1 MEIVKVDKSNLENH
15 PGVICFINKK
25 NPAHPIKKEW
35 LQKRFSEGFQIKLI
49 YSSDPKELVGFIE
62 YVPGEFAWRA
72 VSAKEYMFIH
82 CIWIYPNKNKNRGFG
97 SHLIE
102 ECINEAKKNN
112 FNGVATVTGKNAFM
126 AGSSLF
132 LKNGFKKIS
141 DDGKGNDLLA
151 LNFKNSNP
159 PVINDWKSKLQ
170 TFNGL
175 QIVYS
180 KQCPWVARM
189 VEEIQNTPELE
200 KTGLQISELKTPEEA
215 QNAPSM
221 YATFNLIYNG
231 KLLADRYISM
241 TRFKNIL
248 KKEKLI

>member
-1 MEIVKVDKSNLENH
+1 MEIVTVDKSNLENH

-35 LQKRFSEGFQIKLI
+35 LKKRFSDGYQIKLL
-49 YSSDPKELVGFIE
+49 YSSDPKKLVGFIE

-72 VSAKEYMFIH
+72 VSAKEYMFIQ
-82 CIWIYPNKNKNRGFG
+82 CIWIYPNKNKNQGFG
-97 SHLIE
+97 SRLIE
-102 ECINEAKKNN
+102 ECINEAKNN
-112 FNGVATVTGKNAFM
+112 HFKGVAAVTSKNAFM
-126 AGSSLF
+126 ANSSLF
-132 LKNGFKKIS
+132 LKNSFRKIS

-151 LNFKNSNP
+151 LNFKNAKP
-159 PVINDWKSKLQ
+159 PTIKDWKSKLQ
-170 TFNGL
+170 AFNGL
-175 QIVYS
+175 HIVYT

-189 VEEIQNTPELE
+189 VEEIKDSKQVKNL
-200 KTGLQISELKTPEEA
+200 GLQVSELKTPEEA

-231 KLLADRYISM
+231 KLLADRYISN
-241 TRFKNIL
+241 TRFNNIL